1 MKNMKQ
7 RSFRL
12 IGHSLNLG
20 ILLSWRLTLYQG
32 PNESGEGYLCCH
44 LQICTLEH
52 SQSEDSIYVLN
63 RSDISLLI
71 RLMVS
76 PSLGLK
82 YNMIDMARNQYL
94 YSTLNIFTENHEL
107 KILHLYQV
115 SWFCMKK
122 IIVNLSC
129 CEGEYSLVIC
139 HPCILVSSPCIDTI
153 YVGYRGTLG
162 LRHEI
167 ITFERTSHSSSWT
180 PLYVCSQFISNN
192 LDWTNLGLQS

>member
-1 MKNMKQ
+1 
-7 RSFRL
+7 
-12 IGHSLNLG
+12 
-20 ILLSWRLTLYQG
+20 
-32 PNESGEGYLCCH
+32 
-44 LQICTLEH
+44 
-52 SQSEDSIYVLN
+52 
-63 RSDISLLI
+63 
-71 RLMVS
+71 MVS

-94 YSTLNIFTENHEL
+94 SSTLNIFTENHEL

-153 YVGYRGTLG
+153 YVDYRGKLG

-167 ITFERTSHSSSWT
+167 ITFERTSHSSRLPYMFVANSSQITWT
-180 PLYVCSQFISNN
+180 RLIWVFKAYSDVQSTSNWKHPGCILLQGFYVGCMGGMLVCDNTLPVCHMISTTGCGNGHF
-192 LDWTNLGLQS
+192 L